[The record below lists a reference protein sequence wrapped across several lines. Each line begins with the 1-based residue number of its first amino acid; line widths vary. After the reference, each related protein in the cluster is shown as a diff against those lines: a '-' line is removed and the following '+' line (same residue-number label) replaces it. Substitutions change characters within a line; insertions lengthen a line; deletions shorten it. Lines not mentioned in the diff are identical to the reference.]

1 MAPARHRLAGSQI
14 FQPYRALGFVT
25 NHVPF
30 VLQSK
35 GTEHFVTTCIG
46 SAYHQYNACIWA
58 TSESVVPFPLR
69 AQAIDRRRGL
79 DSRLRIASPCSAAS

>member
-1 MAPARHRLAGSQI
+1 MAPERHHHHVAGSQV

-30 VLQSK
+30 VLQAK

-46 SAYHQYNACIWA
+46 SAFHQYNVCLACALSAWA
-58 TSESVVPFPLR
+58 MMCAR
-69 AQAIDRRRGL
+69 
-79 DSRLRIASPCSAAS
+79 C